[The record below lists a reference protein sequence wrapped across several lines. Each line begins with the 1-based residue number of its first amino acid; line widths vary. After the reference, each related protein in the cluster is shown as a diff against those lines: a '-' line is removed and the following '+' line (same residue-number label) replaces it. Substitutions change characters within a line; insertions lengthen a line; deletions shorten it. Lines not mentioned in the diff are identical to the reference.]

1 MLKTADP
8 FKKMSLTKLH
18 KSIVNTAKD
27 LKINLDKHTSNMSA
41 RHRKTVCKAF
51 HTVGIVVPFNRKT
64 ELGYRKLPVDE
75 KELRKI
81 LSSVTTG
88 YEVDSKKA
96 FSSLLP
102 VLTAATIANDEC
114 DFGTGLEFGINLFCY
129 GSDCLNEVALNVLKV
144 TYALLRRHP
153 FAQIAEAHLKNRKKG
168 PPFELK

>member
-1 MLKTADP
+1 
-8 FKKMSLTKLH
+8 MSLTKLH
-18 KSIVNTAKD
+18 KSIANTAKD
-27 LKINLDKHTSNMSA
+27 LKLRLSKHTSEMNA

-81 LSSVTTG
+81 LSKVTTG

-96 FSSLLP
+96 FSSLQP
-102 VLTAATIANDEC
+102 IITAASIANDEC

-129 GSDCLNEVALNVLKV
+129 GSDCLIQVALNVVKI
-144 TYALLRRHP
+144 TYALLKRHA
-153 FAQIAEAHLKNRKKG
+153 FAKIAEAHFQNRKKG
-168 PPFELK
+168 IPFVLK